1 MRKPQR
7 LPQPTLDEYEWQDR
21 ASCRSVPV
29 AVFFQSENAR
39 GGVRAAGE
47 EAAKRV
53 CRVCPVIA
61 QCRVHAIAAEDYG
74 VWGGLTA
81 LERAA
86 IRDQPAAAG
95 AGRSLRRGAA

>member
-7 LPQPTLDEYEWQDR
+7 LPQPNLDEYEWQDR

-47 EAAKRV
+47 EAAKQV
-53 CRVCPVIA
+53 CRRCPVIA

-86 IRDQPAAAG
+86 LRSEVPADG
-95 AGRSLRRGAA
+95 VGTPLRRGAA

>member
-7 LPQPTLDEYEWQDR
+7 LPQPSLDAYEWQDR

-29 AVFFQSENAR
+29 AVFFQSENSR
-39 GGVRAAGE
+39 GGVRSKAE

-53 CRVCPVIA
+53 CHDCPVLTS
-61 QCRVHAIAAEDYG
+61 CRAHAIAAEDYG

-86 IRDQPAAAG
+86 LRADASTEGHPAAPLH
-95 AGRSLRRGAA
+95 R